1 MPHLTVRH
9 LAQGVAA
16 LVVAAGSVGV
26 AHADKAVAL
35 TVDGTPATVHVF
47 GSTVEDA
54 LDKHGIEVGE
64 HDVVVPSLSSEISD
78 GDRIS
83 VRYGRKLVVTVDG
96 EKKEFW
102 TTATT
107 VDAALRDIGV
117 RADGAVLT
125 ASRSQRIG
133 RDGLALGVTTPK
145 QVSLTVAGNKRTV
158 TTVATTVEGVIAEL
172 DLAPVGRSD
181 IVKPRA
187 TTPVEEG
194 MSIVLQRVRAKKVT
208 STEAIPFETRTEEN
222 SSAPEGQRTTVREG
236 ENGTKRVVR
245 TVRYVD
251 GKRVGSKV
259 VSSTVVEKPVTEVV
273 EVGTKP
279 AAPSTGGTSTG
290 GTSTGGSSGG
300 GGGAINLARAD
311 MWDRIAQCESGGN
324 WSINTGNG
332 YYGGLQFATA
342 SWLAMGGDDF
352 APRADLA
359 SRAEQITVA
368 NRYYDQA
375 GLSPWGCAHAA

>member
-1 MPHLTVRH
+1 MPHLTARH

-26 AHADKAVAL
+26 AHVDKAVAL
-35 TVDGTPATVHVF
+35 TVDGTPTTVHVF

-54 LDKHGIEVGE
+54 LDKHGIEVGA
-64 HDVVVPSLSSEISD
+64 HDVVVPSLASPISD

-96 EKKEFW
+96 ARKEYW

-133 RDGLALGVTTPK
+133 REGLAFGITTPK
-145 QVSLTVAGNKRTV
+145 QVSLTVGGKKRTV
-158 TTVATTVEGVIAEL
+158 TTVAPTVQGVLAEL
-172 DLAPVGRSD
+172 DLTVGRRD
-181 IVKPRA
+181 VVKPRVG
-187 TTPVEEG
+187 TPVEEG
-194 MSIVLQRVRAKKVT
+194 MSIVLQRVRTKKVT
-208 STEAIPFETRTEEN
+208 STETIPFETRTEED
-222 SSAPEGQRTTVREG
+222 ATLTEGRRETVREG

-245 TVRYVD
+245 EVRYVD
-251 GKRVGSKV
+251 GKRRSTEI
-259 VSSTVVEKPVTEVV
+259 VSTTVLRKPVTAVV
-273 EVGTKP
+273 KVGTKP
-279 AAPSTGGTSTG
+279 APAPSTGGTSG
-290 GTSTGGSSGG
+290 GGGG

-342 SWLAMGGDDF
+342 SWLSNGGDDF

-359 SRAEQITVA
+359 TRAEQITVA
-368 NRYYDQA
+368 NRYYDKA